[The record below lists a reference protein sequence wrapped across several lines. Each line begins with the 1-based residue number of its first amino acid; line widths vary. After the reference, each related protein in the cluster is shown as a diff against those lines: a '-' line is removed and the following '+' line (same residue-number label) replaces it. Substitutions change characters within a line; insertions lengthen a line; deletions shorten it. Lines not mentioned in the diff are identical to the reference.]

1 MNGTKSLSQSRATN
15 KARHGNHKKKKDKPA
30 KSKPQKHL
38 QEFMDVHHLASFA
51 DMLKFQPEIRRRL
64 KLPGWLLFKLP
75 YERKDQAN
83 LTAVEQQRFLCAFN
97 TLKENGVLGQLVDIH
112 GVPSHLAHS
121 TQRFL
126 PWHRIYLLKF
136 EQALQSIHP
145 DVTLPYWDW
154 TQPSEQAIPA
164 WLQSF
169 LPTVITPT
177 QNINVVRFPQSSASL
192 ATIASNVPAVMG
204 QTDFTSFTAQL
215 QGVHNGVHVWVGGS
229 MGSVPTAPADPIF
242 WMHHANIDRLWWL
255 WQTSPQGTGKNP
267 ILSGAAAV
275 MDPWPNTEVDTR
287 DIVALGYTYV

>member
-1 MNGTKSLSQSRATN
+1 MNGIKSSPSRN
-15 KARHGNHKKKKDKPA
+15 RKKNDSGQKDK
-30 KSKPQKHL
+30 KSKPSRLRPQRPAEEML
-38 QEFMDVHHLASFA
+38 MNLPILSFA
-51 DMLKFQPEIRRRL
+51 DMLKLQPDIRRLL
-64 KLPGWLLFKLP
+64 KLPPWLSFKLP
-75 YERKDQAN
+75 YERKGQAN

-97 TLKENGVLGQLVDIH
+97 TLKENGTLGTLVDIH
-112 GVPSHLAHS
+112 GVPAHFPHS

-154 TQPSEQAIPA
+154 TQASEQNIPV

-169 LPTVITPT
+169 LPTVVTPT
-177 QNINVVRFPQSSASL
+177 QTINIVRFPQSSASL
-192 ATIASNVPAVMG
+192 ATIASNVPAILG
-204 QTDFTSFTAQL
+204 QTNFTSFTSQL

-255 WQTSPQGTGKNP
+255 WQKSPQGAGKNP